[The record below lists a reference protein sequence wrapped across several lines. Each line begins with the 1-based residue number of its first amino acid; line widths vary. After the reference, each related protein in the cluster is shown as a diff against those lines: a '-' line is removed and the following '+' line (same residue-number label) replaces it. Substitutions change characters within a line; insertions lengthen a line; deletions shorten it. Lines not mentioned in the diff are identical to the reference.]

1 MGPAAVLSELASKGW
16 SFTVGVQ
23 VHGRLHH
30 ELDGSS
36 CGRLCWWCMWATR
49 GLTPTCQFTRLY
61 VHPRAALSAHPLSL
75 LPQLRALVFLKV
87 LTGIEEW
94 LVDRGTRGVAEL
106 REETSRRGA
115 IRVGARGGL
124 GGLRPGNLASTSFAA
139 KIFSQEVDGQGPCRL
154 LPVSGIEEW
163 LVDRGTRGVTELRE
177 ETSRRGAIRVGA
189 RGGLG
194 GLRPGN
200 LASTSFAAKIFSQE
214 VDGQG
219 PCRLLPVRARRTF
232 PVRHPVLGRVVAEQG
247 QYLQRSSTSAV

>member
-1 MGPAAVLSELASKGW
+1 MGPAAVLSELAAKWW
-16 SFTVGVQ
+16 SLTVGVQ
-23 VHGRLHH
+23 F
-30 ELDGSS
+30 S
-36 CGRLCWWCMWATR
+36 
-49 GLTPTCQFTRLY
+49 RLY

-124 GGLRPGNLASTSFAA
+124 GIN
-139 KIFSQEVDGQGPCRL
+139 
-154 LPVSGIEEW
+154 
-163 LVDRGTRGVTELRE
+163 RGVAGDSNAT
-177 ETSRRGAIRVGA
+177 
-189 RGGLG
+189 GLG
-194 GLRPGN
+194 FLQGLRPGN

-232 PVRHPVLGRVVAEQG
+232 PVRRPVLGRVVAEQG